1 MNSGVRIRSFRE
13 RGEMGCLLTLVRAD
27 LAILERKAY
36 WLLILVMAS
45 KESTHNV
52 DHKVSRRS
60 VRSFP
65 FQVLLSIVDRVLS
78 RSSRVRMGFSA
89 EGSEYVYE
97 REYAAADIVDT
108 FPVGLLITLSV
119 QAVPVSLVDGVTF
132 DQERRLHRGHDFRC
146 LILLL
151 YLHVFTYHLS
161 MRAYYPNQ
169 MRVELQ

>member
-1 MNSGVRIRSFRE
+1 MRI
-13 RGEMGCLLTLVRAD
+13 
-27 LAILERKAY
+27 
-36 WLLILVMAS
+36 
-45 KESTHNV
+45 
-52 DHKVSRRS
+52 
-60 VRSFP
+60 
-65 FQVLLSIVDRVLS
+65 
-78 RSSRVRMGFSA
+78 GFSA
-89 EGSEYVYE
+89 EDSEFVYE

-108 FPVGLLITLSV
+108 FPVRLLITLSV